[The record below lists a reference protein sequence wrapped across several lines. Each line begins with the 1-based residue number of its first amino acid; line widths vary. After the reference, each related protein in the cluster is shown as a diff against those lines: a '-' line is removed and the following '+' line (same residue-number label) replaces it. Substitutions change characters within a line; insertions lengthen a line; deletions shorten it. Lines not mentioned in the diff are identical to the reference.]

1 MATNNKPTILLVD
14 PCSMTRQ
21 CMTVLL
27 NAKKY
32 MVLST
37 PSIRDAME
45 MIKVHKPDL
54 IVHELA
60 LPDGSASKLIRQA
73 RSTQDPAPAFF
84 MLTDEIDQ
92 SKHLEVLELRVM
104 QVMIKREF
112 TIKQFYA
119 KIDAMLGDAR
129 FGKPLQL
136 TKTPNEVVPKRPVA
150 TGPKVRSE
158 QDREELY
165 KSIPPLLSEEEVT
178 ECLNSFTDLRAMSPI
193 ASKVIELT
201 SCNDSTLESIADAI
215 RTDPAIAVKLIR
227 IANSAAFARPES
239 VSTPLEAVRRLGLQ
253 QVRQHVTNLEIME
266 NLSDTGTNT
275 LDAKLFWEHS
285 LAVAS
290 ASAMIAKATNAMS
303 PDLAYTA
310 GLLHDMGR
318 LLLSQALEEDYP
330 ESIQFAREN
339 QLALD
344 PIERRM
350 FGVDHAS
357 VMDSIL
363 KKWDLSDE
371 LIAPI
376 VHHHKGLSTI
386 ELDCP
391 DRVEPVAIVSLGDRL
406 AHALSLGCSGNLV
419 IYPTEEYFAALSL
432 QGDFL
437 SKLAEKLP
445 AEVQD
450 MRSTMLG
457 KMGSIGANSMRRACA
472 GLEVRPKYITRHQ
485 DTDAIRYWVES
496 LDQRDEIESDD
507 KQLPNLFVVRLRT
520 KRDALEAE
528 KTITAMEM
536 KHQLDGT
543 PVIAISDSKTLNM
556 TEVITSTREAR
567 LLTTPFTV
575 DEFER
580 CALSIPELSHQ
591 DRAAA

>member
-60 LPDGSASKLIRQA
+60 LPDGPASKLIRQA
-73 RSTQDPAPAFF
+73 RLTQDPAPAFF

-112 TIKQFYA
+112 TIKQFYS

-136 TKTPNEVVPKRPVA
+136 TKTPAEAAPKRPVA

-158 QDREELY
+158 QDREDLY

-178 ECLNSFTDLRAMSPI
+178 ESLNSFTDLRAMSPI

-227 IANSAAFARPES
+227 IANSAAFARPEA

-266 NLSDTGTNT
+266 NFSDTGTNT
-275 LDAKLFWEHS
+275 LDPKLFWEHS

-310 GLLHDMGR
+310 GLLHDIGR
-318 LLLSQALEEDYP
+318 LLLSQALGEDYP

-363 KKWDLSDE
+363 RNWDLSDD

-391 DRVEPVAIVSLGDRL
+391 DRVEPVAIVSLADRL
-406 AHALSLGCSGNLV
+406 AHALGLGCSGNLV

-437 SKLAEKLP
+437 SQLAEKLP
-445 AEVQD
+445 VEVQD
-450 MRSTMLG
+450 LRSAMLG
-457 KMGSIGANSMRRACA
+457 EMANGANSVRRACA
-472 GLEVRPKYITRHQ
+472 GLEVRPKYISRHQ

-496 LDQRDEIESDD
+496 LDQRDGIEPED

-543 PVIAISDSKTLNM
+543 PVIAISDSKALNM

-567 LLTTPFTV
+567 LLTTPFTI

-580 CALSIPELSHQ
+580 CVLSIPELSHQ

>member
-1 MATNNKPTILLVD
+1 MASNKPTVLIVD

-32 MVLST
+32 MTLST

-54 IVHELA
+54 IIHELV
-60 LPDGSASKLIRQA
+60 LPDGPASKLIKQA
-73 RSTQDPAPAFF
+73 RSTQDPAPSFF

-92 SKHLEVLELRVM
+92 SKHLEVLELRVV

-112 TIKQFYA
+112 TIKQFYS
-119 KIDAMLGDAR
+119 KVDALLGDKR

-136 TKTPNEVVPKRPVA
+136 TKTPDAAPKRPVA
-150 TGPKVRSE
+150 TGPKIRSD

-165 KSIPPLLSEEEVT
+165 KSIPPLMSEDEVT
-178 ECLNSFTDLRAMSPI
+178 ECLNSFAELRAMSPT

-201 SCNDSTLESIADAI
+201 GSDDATLESIADAI
-215 RTDPAIAVKLIR
+215 RTDPAIAVKIIR
-227 IANSAAFARPES
+227 IANSAAFARPEP
-239 VSTPLEAVRRLGLQ
+239 VTTPLEAVRRLGLQ
-253 QVRQHVTNLEIME
+253 QIRQNVINLEIMDNFSE
-266 NLSDTGTNT
+266 TGTNT
-275 LDAKLFWEHS
+275 IDPKLFWEHA
-285 LAVAS
+285 LAVGS
-290 ASAMIAKATNAMS
+290 ASAMIAKETNAMD

-310 GLLHDMGR
+310 GLLHDVGR
-318 LLLSQALEEDYP
+318 IILSQALGEDYP

-350 FGVDHAS
+350 FGIDHAS
-357 VMDSIL
+357 VMQTIL
-363 KKWDLSDE
+363 EKWEMSEE

-391 DRVEPVAIVSLGDRL
+391 DRVEPVAIVSLADRL
-406 AHALSLGCSGNLV
+406 VHALGLGCSGNLA
-419 IYPTEEYFAALSL
+419 IYPTEEYFAALNL
-432 QGDFL
+432 KGDFL
-437 SKLAEKLP
+437 KDLVEKLP
-445 AEVQD
+445 EEVQD
-450 MRSTMLG
+450 MRSAMLG
-457 KMGSIGANSMRRACA
+457 DLETSAANESRRVCPNI
-472 GLEVRPKYITRHQ
+472 EIRPHYISRHEE
-485 DTDAIRYWVES
+485 TDAIRYWVES
-496 LDQRDEIESDD
+496 LEGEGDIESEGDAV
-507 KQLPNLFVVRLRT
+507 PNLFVVRLRT
-520 KRDALEAE
+520 KRDAMEAE
-528 KTITAMEM
+528 KIITAKEL

-543 PVIAISDSKTLNM
+543 PVIAISESNTLTL

-567 LLTTPFTV
+567 LLTTPFTI

-580 CALSIPELSHQ
+580 CVRSIPELEQ
-591 DRAAA
+591 QVQAVA

>member
-73 RSTQDPAPAFF
+73 RSTQDPAPSFF

-391 DRVEPVAIVSLGDRL
+391 DRVEPVAIVSLADRL

-457 KMGSIGANSMRRACA
+457 EMGSIGANSMRRACA

>member
-1 MATNNKPTILLVD
+1 
-14 PCSMTRQ
+14 
-21 CMTVLL
+21 
-27 NAKKY
+27 
-32 MVLST
+32 
-37 PSIRDAME
+37 
-45 MIKVHKPDL
+45 
-54 IVHELA
+54 
-60 LPDGSASKLIRQA
+60 
-73 RSTQDPAPAFF
+73 
-84 MLTDEIDQ
+84 
-92 SKHLEVLELRVM
+92 
-104 QVMIKREF
+104 
-112 TIKQFYA
+112 
-119 KIDAMLGDAR
+119 
-129 FGKPLQL
+129 
-136 TKTPNEVVPKRPVA
+136 
-150 TGPKVRSE
+150 
-158 QDREELY
+158 LY
-165 KSIPPLLSEEEVT
+165 KSIPPLLSEEEVN
-178 ECLNSFTDLRAMSPI
+178 ECLDKFTDLRAMSPI
-193 ASKVIELT
+193 ATKVIELT

-227 IANSAAFARPES
+227 IANSAAFARPEA

-266 NLSDTGTNT
+266 NFAETRTNAI
-275 LDAKLFWEHS
+275 DPNLFWEHS

-318 LLLSQALEEDYP
+318 LLLSQALGEDYP

-357 VMDSIL
+357 VMESIL

-391 DRVEPVAIVSLGDRL
+391 DRVEPVAIISLADRI
-406 AHALSLGCSGNLV
+406 AHALGLGCSGNLV

-437 SKLAEKLP
+437 SKLAERLP
-445 AEVQD
+445 VEVQD
-450 MRSTMLG
+450 MRSAMLG
-457 KMGSIGANSMRRACA
+457 SAGAGSVRRACA
-472 GLEVRPKYITRHQ
+472 GLEVRPKYISRHQ

-496 LDQRDEIESDD
+496 LDQRDGIESED

-536 KHQLDGT
+536 KHQLEGT
-543 PVIAISDSKTLNM
+543 PVIAISDSKALNM

-567 LLTTPFTV
+567 LLTTPFTI

-580 CALSIPELSHQ
+580 CVLSIPELSQ
-591 DRAAA
+591 QERAAA

>member
-1 MATNNKPTILLVD
+1 MAMNSKPTILLVD

-54 IVHELA
+54 IVHELV
-60 LPDGSASKLIRQA
+60 LPDGAASKLIRQA

-92 SKHLEVLELRVM
+92 SKHLEVLELRVV

-119 KIDAMLGDAR
+119 KIDTLLGDAR
-129 FGKPLQL
+129 FGKPLQF
-136 TKTPNEVVPKRPVA
+136 TKTPADAASKRTVA
-150 TGPKVRSE
+150 TGPKVRSD

-165 KSIPPLLSEEEVT
+165 KSIPPLLSEDEVS
-178 ECLNSFTDLRAMSPI
+178 ECLDKFTDLRAMSPI
-193 ASKVIELT
+193 ATKVIELT

-227 IANSAAFARPES
+227 IANSAAFARPEA

-266 NLSDTGTNT
+266 NFAETGTNAI
-275 LDAKLFWEHS
+275 DPNLFWEHS

-318 LLLSQALEEDYP
+318 LLLSQALGEDYP

-357 VMDSIL
+357 VMESIL

-391 DRVEPVAIVSLGDRL
+391 DRVEPVAIISLADRI
-406 AHALSLGCSGNLV
+406 AHALGLGCSGNLV

-445 AEVQD
+445 ADVQD
-450 MRSTMLG
+450 IRSAMLG
-457 KMGSIGANSMRRACA
+457 TTGAGSVRRACA
-472 GLEVRPKYITRHQ
+472 GLEVRPKYISRHQ

-496 LDQRDEIESDD
+496 LDQQDEIDSKD
-507 KQLPNLFVVRLRT
+507 KQLPNLFVVRLCT

-528 KTITAMEM
+528 KTITTMEM
-536 KHQLDGT
+536 KHQLEGT
-543 PVIAISDSKTLNM
+543 PVIAISDSRSLNM
-556 TEVITSTREAR
+556 TEMITSTRESR
-567 LLTTPFTV
+567 LLTTPFTI

-580 CALSIPELSHQ
+580 CVLSIPELSQ
-591 DRAAA
+591 QERAAA